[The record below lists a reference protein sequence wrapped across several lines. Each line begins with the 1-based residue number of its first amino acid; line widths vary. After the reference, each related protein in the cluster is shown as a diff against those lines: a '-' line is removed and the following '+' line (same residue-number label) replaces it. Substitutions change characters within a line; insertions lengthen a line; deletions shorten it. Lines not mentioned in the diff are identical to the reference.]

1 MERITKFRVTVFLLL
16 FLALLG
22 FFSVRLFT
30 SQVVNAD
37 ENSNN
42 MSTYTTM
49 TRVKAA
55 RGDILD
61 RNGNVLVRNRAS
73 YDLTFNNYVIL
84 SADGT
89 NQHLLNAIHLCQE
102 LGFEYN
108 DHFPVTFV
116 RPDPFHRLSGGDGPG
131 L

>member
-16 FLALLG
+16 IMGLLG
-22 FFSVRLFT
+22 FFSVRLFA

-55 RGDILD
+55 RGDILE

-89 NQHLLNAIHLCQE
+89 NEHLLNVIHL
-102 LGFEYN
+102 
-108 DHFPVTFV
+108 
-116 RPDPFHRLSGGDGPG
+116 
-131 L
+131 

>member
-1 MERITKFRVTVFLLL
+1 MERITKIRVTVFLLL
-16 FLALLG
+16 FVALLG
-22 FFSVRLFT
+22 FFSIRLFT

-61 RNGNVLVRNRAS
+61 RNGNVLVHNRAS
-73 YDLTFNNYVIL
+73 YDLTLIN
-84 SADGT
+84 
-89 NQHLLNAIHLCQE
+89 
-102 LGFEYN
+102 
-108 DHFPVTFV
+108 
-116 RPDPFHRLSGGDGPG
+116 
-131 L
+131 